1 MSSFST
7 CALGAILSFIS
18 LLEPI
23 HASKDLLVL
32 DLHRPTAATGANANE
47 RRQTATSSSNGSIP
61 LGLTNPYVAEH
72 IAIENGAE
80 RKQYGYSAVLKFG
93 IPPVDITLGL
103 TALSSDT

>member
-1 MSSFST
+1 MDQS
-7 CALGAILSFIS
+7 
-18 LLEPI
+18 
-23 HASKDLLVL
+23 HW
-32 DLHRPTAATGANANE
+32 
-47 RRQTATSSSNGSIP
+47 
-61 LGLTNPYVAEH
+61 GLRTPYVAEH